1 MENDKLKL
9 LLPASMFQKIE
20 EDVVNLHVNLELNI
34 PVNPCKVASSLNF
47 IVRPFS
53 DLSENE
59 RRELKL
65 LLGTSNSGLS
75 YLDPNLKSYIIWVND
90 LNSMYK
96 QRINFTIMH
105 EIGHIRMGHRC
116 DSSLAEIIANYYAAY
131 ALVPSPLPS
140 LFNCSS
146 SFEIAKRFDV
156 SPDCASHCQKRCEKW
171 AMFNKK
177 TKYYE
182 DKLLD
187 YYIDVLDKD
196 RGWYQPELLLSY

>member
-9 LLPASMFQKIE
+9 LLPSLIYNKIE
-20 EDVVNLHVNLELNI
+20 EEIVNLHIDLELSI
-34 PVNPCKVASSLNF
+34 PVNPYKVANSLNF

-53 DLSENE
+53 DLFEDE
-59 RRELKL
+59 RRKLNL

-75 YLDPNLKSYIIWVND
+75 YFDPNLKTYIIWVND

-116 DSSLAEIIANYYAAY
+116 DSPLAEIIANFYAAY
-131 ALVPSPLPS
+131 ALIPSPLPS

-156 SPDCASHCQKRCEKW
+156 SPDCASRCQKRCEKW
-171 AMFNKK
+171 EKLNRN
-177 TKYYE
+177 TKHYE
-182 DKLLD
+182 DKLLE
-187 YYIDVLDKD
+187 YYKNVLHKD
-196 RGWYQPELLLSY
+196 RRWYQPELLLSY